1 MIIEDSLCKICS
13 KIDGVNVYRALRM
26 NHFCLLMKR
35 YGEDNTKSIRL
46 LDKAR
51 IHISLDNPS
60 ERLKRAD
67 ICEQIQALDPLSSF
81 DWQRRVW
88 TSLVIPVP
96 HRLSANQAGWYQ
108 LSN

>member
-51 IHISLDNPS
+51 ATNTYIVGQPIG
-60 ERLKRAD
+60 K
-67 ICEQIQALDPLSSF
+67 
-81 DWQRRVW
+81 
-88 TSLVIPVP
+88 T
-96 HRLSANQAGWYQ
+96 
-108 LSN
+108 